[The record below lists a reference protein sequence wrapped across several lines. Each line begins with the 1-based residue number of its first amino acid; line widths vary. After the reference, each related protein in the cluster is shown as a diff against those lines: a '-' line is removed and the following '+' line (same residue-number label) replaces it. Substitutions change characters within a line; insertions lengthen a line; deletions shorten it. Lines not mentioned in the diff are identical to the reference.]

1 MPSRRQKSLRKSVK
15 RKHREHR
22 SNKTRQL
29 QYRHFRD
36 ARLMRDGIYKRKRY
50 DENIIEK

>member
-1 MPSRRQKSLRKSVK
+1 MPSRRQKSVRNSPK

-36 ARLMRDGIYKRKRY
+36 ARLMKDGVYKRQKY
-50 DENIIEK
+50 DENNIEE